1 MNSAL
6 AVQAPVARVAH
17 QFSRANVAQQ
27 KKSVTKCK
35 SNKTTMAAVSVD
47 VKPVS
52 TTPIEGQK
60 TGTSGLR
67 KKAAIFSEGNY
78 LANWVQSLFLALG
91 DEAVG
96 TEMVL
101 GGDGRWFNK
110 EAAQIILKLA
120 AGNGVKKVYVGQD
133 GYLCT
138 PAASAVIRERKAYGG
153 FIMSASHNP
162 GGPTEDWG
170 IKFNYSAGEPA
181 PEKITDKIYGFT
193 QSVSELKM
201 ADIPD
206 VDLSKVGVTDF
217 GGFEVEVIDPVSDYL
232 DLVKKVF
239 DFDLIKG
246 LLSREDFAIKFDAM
260 HAITGAYAKPILVDA
275 LGASAD
281 SCINDVPAED
291 FNGGHPDPN
300 LTYAKELV
308 DYMYGDNAADLAR
321 I

>member
-153 FIMSASHNP
+153 
-162 GGPTEDWG
+162 
-170 IKFNYSAGEPA
+170 
-181 PEKITDKIYGFT
+181 
-193 QSVSELKM
+193 
-201 ADIPD
+201 
-206 VDLSKVGVTDF
+206 
-217 GGFEVEVIDPVSDYL
+217 
-232 DLVKKVF
+232 
-239 DFDLIKG
+239 
-246 LLSREDFAIKFDAM
+246 
-260 HAITGAYAKPILVDA
+260 
-275 LGASAD
+275 
-281 SCINDVPAED
+281 
-291 FNGGHPDPN
+291 
-300 LTYAKELV
+300 
-308 DYMYGDNAADLAR
+308 
-321 I
+321 